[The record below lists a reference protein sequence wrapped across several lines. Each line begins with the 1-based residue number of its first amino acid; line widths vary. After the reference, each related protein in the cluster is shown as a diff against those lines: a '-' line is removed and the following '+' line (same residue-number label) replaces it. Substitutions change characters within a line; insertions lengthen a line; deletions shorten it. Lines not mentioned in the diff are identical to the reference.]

1 MNKEEA
7 TLEESETPIK
17 LLEFYQTKLES
28 FDKERSIWV
37 EKFED
42 SRVTQEKQHSLE
54 WEVKKKHDEM
64 TELNNQLNQAN
75 FLLYEERNQNLIYKR
90 KWEQAK
96 IKDL

>member
-42 SRVTQEKQHSLE
+42 SRVT
-54 WEVKKKHDEM
+54 
-64 TELNNQLNQAN
+64 
-75 FLLYEERNQNLIYKR
+75 
-90 KWEQAK
+90 
-96 IKDL
+96 